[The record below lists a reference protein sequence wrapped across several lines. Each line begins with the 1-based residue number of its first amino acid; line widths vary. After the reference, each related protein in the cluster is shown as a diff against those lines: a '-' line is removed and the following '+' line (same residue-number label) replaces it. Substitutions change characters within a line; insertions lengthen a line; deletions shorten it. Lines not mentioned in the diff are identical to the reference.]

1 MRARHEGVL
10 QGANA
15 QVPDGAGRVSCGWRH
30 PGPGTQAA
38 ATLHCTQVV
47 DAFLKLEKPYQDA
60 IAEVTQKM
68 GAGMAEFIEKE
79 VSAVALPTTCHGS
92 VCLVA

>member
-1 MRARHEGVL
+1 M
-10 QGANA
+10 
-15 QVPDGAGRVSCGWRH
+15 
-30 PGPGTQAA
+30 
-38 ATLHCTQVV
+38 